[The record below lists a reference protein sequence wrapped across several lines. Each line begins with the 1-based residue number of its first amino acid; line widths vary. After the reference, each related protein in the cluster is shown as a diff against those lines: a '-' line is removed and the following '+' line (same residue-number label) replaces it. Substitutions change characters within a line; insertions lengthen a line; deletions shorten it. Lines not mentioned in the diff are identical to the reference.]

1 MSLNECA
8 SSTAPIV
15 LLVLARPE
23 VRPERADALLELLAE
38 DHLARAHRGGAA
50 RRAQLRPVR
59 LVLAYLHEIQG
70 NKGRYREV
78 MQGDHTGRYRE
89 IASC

>member
-23 VRPERADALLELLAE
+23 VRAERADALLELLAE

-50 RRAQLRPVR
+50 RGAQLRHSFSPLPHSTCNER
-59 LVLAYLHEIQG
+59 GWQHANERKAEKRIL
-70 NKGRYREV
+70 R
-78 MQGDHTGRYRE
+78 
-89 IASC
+89 

>member
-59 LVLAYLHEIQG
+59 LVLAYLH
-70 NKGRYREV
+70 
-78 MQGDHTGRYRE
+78 GDTGRYRE
-89 IASC
+89 I

>member
-59 LVLAYLHEIQG
+59 LVLAYLHGDTGRCREIS
-70 NKGRYREV
+70 
-78 MQGDHTGRYRE
+78 GDHTGRYGE
-89 IASC
+89 I

>member
-50 RRAQLRPVR
+50 RGAQLRPVR
-59 LVLAYLHEIQG
+59 LVLAYL
-70 NKGRYREV
+70 Y
-78 MQGDHTGRYRE
+78 GDTGRYTE
-89 IASC
+89 I